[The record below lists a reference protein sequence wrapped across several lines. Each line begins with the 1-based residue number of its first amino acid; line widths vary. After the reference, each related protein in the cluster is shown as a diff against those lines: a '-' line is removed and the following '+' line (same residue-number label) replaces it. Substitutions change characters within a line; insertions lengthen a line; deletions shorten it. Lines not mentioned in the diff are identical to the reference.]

1 MRRCSY
7 CYKTGHNR
15 RTCSKLKEYISDNP
29 ASYAAQA
36 AKRVAKRRSTTRR
49 CSYCCETGHTKRT
62 CADRSADLV
71 GCIKKNRRFR
81 RKLRNALARKGFTPG
96 ALVKFVPLVS
106 PEQVSA
112 APRDPRGVQHAFN
125 VFRER
130 QGDHVT
136 AMIVGYRFGNL
147 NFDYFDSRETQA
159 AVALVTP
166 SGRSFTMPLPVEI
179 EESIRGTLPTTA
191 DQGWVSQYNLWTFLR
206 CEVAA
211 KSPIVSP
218 RHHLSKIWTEEFQ
231 SGEMNAA
238 DMVNRHA
245 DGDGHRRGVFRD

>member
-1 MRRCSY
+1 MQSTIH
-7 CYKTGHNR
+7 KPETAL
-15 RTCSKLKEYISDNP
+15 LKKEWSDTHGLP
-29 ASYAAQA
+29 S
-36 AKRVAKRRSTTRR
+36 
-49 CSYCCETGHTKRT
+49 G
-62 CADRSADLV
+62 DGDDLV
-71 GCIKKNRRFR
+71 EVSESIDTGVARAAVVSGWRL
-81 RKLRNALARKGFTPG
+81 LRQEPSVVLWSVFGEFFAGVL
-96 ALVKFVPLVS
+96 KFVPLVS